1 MPSWATKAIA
11 QPDGSQKQPS
21 FKYDLYA
28 VSNHYGSLTGGHCKL
43 NNPRL
48 VALKKKNEM
57 LTVMYKYLQTQ
68 TQHAS
73 EMVTAANGTYLMIH
87 GFLFVMTLL

>member
-1 MPSWATKAIA
+1 ME
-11 QPDGSQKQPS
+11 
-21 FKYDLYA
+21 KY
-28 VSNHYGSLTGGHCKL
+28 NG
-43 NNPRL
+43 
-48 VALKKKNEM
+48 M

-87 GFLFVMTLL
+87 GFLFVMILL

>member
-1 MPSWATKAIA
+1 MPSWATKTVA

-43 NNPRL
+43 NNTSDDE
-48 VALKKKNEM
+48 KKTEL

-87 GFLFVMTLL
+87 GFLFVMILL